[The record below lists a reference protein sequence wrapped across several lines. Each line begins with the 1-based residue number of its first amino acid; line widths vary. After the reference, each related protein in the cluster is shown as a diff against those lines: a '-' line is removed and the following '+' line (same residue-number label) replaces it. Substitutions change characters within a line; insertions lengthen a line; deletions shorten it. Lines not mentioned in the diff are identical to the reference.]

1 MNCSTLRSTRYSST
15 CLKNSSK
22 SGLFDQKMG
31 FYSRKTPKAG
41 LLKSIFKGWGYIQE
55 WDCTRADTVLILLL
69 HCKFSFSRSIVEK
82 FVYHLCGTMSR
93 LSKVELLSKVV
104 TQCASFLYLSNSSLA
119 DPHIHR
125 KPSALTSKWQIS
137 NRCIHAKRFDENG
150 SFSGT
155 SHDDD
160 DDNV

>member
-1 MNCSTLRSTRYSST
+1 MKEKPTFFPHSQMETPLYLATF
-15 CLKNSSK
+15 LVW
-22 SGLFDQKMG
+22 QKV
-31 FYSRKTPKAG
+31 AIWW
-41 LLKSIFKGWGYIQE
+41 LW
-55 WDCTRADTVLILLL
+55 AVLILLL
-69 HCKFSFSRSIVEK
+69 YCKFSFSCSIVEN

-93 LSKVELLSKVV
+93 FWLSKVELLSKVV

-125 KPSALTSKWQIS
+125 KPSALTTKWQIS